1 MNPYSCLFCFVLSAG
16 GDSAYQNSTFNYGYD
31 LSLCLEA
38 LSIATENT
46 FFVHTYLTSM
56 RDLLSQ
62 SLKFR

>member
-1 MNPYSCLFCFVLSAG
+1 MNPHSCLFCFVLSAD

-46 FFVHTYLTSM
+46 FFVHT
-56 RDLLSQ
+56 
-62 SLKFR
+62 